1 MTDETRLP
9 DGKNALPCAVARDLM
24 PLEIDGIASPES
36 AEMIKRHMERCEDC
50 RAAYARMSAE
60 ENEQAKTMALLPL
73 RDVMRSLWHRLR
85 LRAALTALA
94 VTLALAIAISAL
106 CVHLSTAQWT
116 IPCEAVDMQSV
127 RVALSEDEATLIY
140 AVSAPVY
147 HQLGGRSWLEPDER
161 SAKAA
166 VLHINSTVSWIS
178 RLRGLLKGASKA
190 QIRMSLTDPGQ
201 PFFGETS
208 GGMEGFSPDTVITAV
223 CYDEAP
229 GPDEDGASIL
239 LWEASP
245 EQYPLLTLGALD
257 ELYRKTLEE
266 GGRALLFDWRTLE
279 ESP

>member
-9 DGKNALPCAVARDLM
+9 DGKNTLPCAVARDLM

-60 ENEQAKTMALLPL
+60 ENEQARTMALLPL

-85 LRAALTALA
+85 LRAALTVLV
-94 VTLALAIAISAL
+94 VTLALAIAISVL

-116 IPCEAVDMQSV
+116 IPCEAVDAQSV

-147 HQLGGRSWLEPDER
+147 HQLGGRSWLEPDELR
-161 SAKAA
+161 ANAA

-178 RLRGLLKGASKA
+178 RLRGLLRGSPKA
-190 QIRMSLTDPGQ
+190 QIRRSLTVPGQ
-201 PFFGETS
+201 PFGEMI
-208 GGMEGFSPDTVITAV
+208 GDMEGFSPDTVITAV

-257 ELYRKTLEE
+257 ELYRKTFEE
-266 GGRALLFDWRTLE
+266 GGRTPFDWRTLE

>member
-60 ENEQAKTMALLPL
+60 ENEQARTMALLPM

-85 LRAALTALA
+85 LRAALTALV
-94 VTLALAIAISAL
+94 VTLALAIAISVL

-116 IPCEAVDMQSV
+116 IPCEAVDAQSV
-127 RVALSEDEATLIY
+127 RVTLSEDEATLIY

-147 HQLGGRSWLEPDER
+147 DQLGGRSWLEPDELR
-161 SAKAA
+161 ANAA
-166 VLHINSTVSWIS
+166 VLHVSSTVSWIS
-178 RLRGLLKGASKA
+178 RLRGLLRGSPKA
-190 QIRMSLTDPGQ
+190 QIRRSLTVPGQ
-201 PFFGETS
+201 SFGEMI
-208 GGMEGFSPDTVITAV
+208 GDMEGFSPDTVITAV
-223 CYDEAP
+223 CYDEAL
-229 GPDEDGASIL
+229 GPHEDGASIL

-257 ELYRKTLEE
+257 ELYRKTFEE
-266 GGRALLFDWRTLE
+266 GGRTPFDWRTLE

>member
-60 ENEQAKTMALLPL
+60 ENEQARTMALLPL

-85 LRAALTALA
+85 LRAALTALV
-94 VTLALAIAISAL
+94 VTLALAIAISVL

-116 IPCEAVDMQSV
+116 IPCEAVDAQSV
-127 RVALSEDEATLIY
+127 RVALSEDEATLTY

-147 HQLGGRSWLEPDER
+147 HQLGGRSWLEPDELR
-161 SAKAA
+161 ANVA
-166 VLHINSTVSWIS
+166 VLHVSSTVSWIS
-178 RLRGLLKGASKA
+178 RLRGLLRGSPEVE
-190 QIRMSLTDPGQ
+190 IRRSLTIPGQ
-201 PFFGETS
+201 PFGEMI
-208 GGMEGFSPDTVITAV
+208 GDMEGFSPDTVITAV

-266 GGRALLFDWRTLE
+266 GGRTPFDWRTLE